1 MKECGRLFPADNIN
15 ASHSTTHPVLVI
27 SADVTFNPFSD
38 SVRICR
44 NPLERLLPIPAMHEY
59 MVVGMTRPGV
69 HPDLVVK
76 RRISASFP
84 MDLTPA
90 KVAVYVMG
98 TDNPERVEVTVGSQ
112 PVQTSPPA
120 QESAASQ
127 TSTASKPATGEP
139 AEATGWSTD
148 FLLQDAL
155 SNAVTFAAC
164 RRGFPKSRHWPGFRG
179 SRSGRT
185 GWWLHAADRGVCQG
199 EGCLMFFITE
209 LASRQS
215 KWRLLAEIAPRH

>member
-1 MKECGRLFPADNIN
+1 
-15 ASHSTTHPVLVI
+15 
-27 SADVTFNPFSD
+27 
-38 SVRICR
+38 
-44 NPLERLLPIPAMHEY
+44 MHEY

-155 SNAVTFAAC
+155 SNAVTELRAAA
-164 RRGFPKSRHWPGFRG
+164 GFRNPDIG
-179 SRSGRT
+179 LGFEVVAVGGQVGGFTRQT
-185 GWWLHAADRGVCQG
+185 GVFVRVKAV
-199 EGCLMFFITE
+199 
-209 LASRQS
+209 
-215 KWRLLAEIAPRH
+215 